1 MVVEETTFS
10 IVLQEVDALP
20 AEPRVIHTT
29 ALDLVAKEF
38 SSSEDRALR
47 VSRVLVLTVLLLLL
61 GLLSLPLSRWL
72 DTGFLPLLTPV
83 SDHLLTHL
91 TTDFCRIEAWR
102 TYGSLSG
109 TMIRDTLIGGLMPPE
124 K

>member
-29 ALDLVAKEF
+29 TLDLEAKEF

-61 GLLSLPLSRWL
+61 VLLSLPLIRWL
-72 DTGFLPLLTPV
+72 DTDFLPLLTPV

-102 TYGSLSG
+102 TYGSW
-109 TMIRDTLIGGLMPPE
+109 IRVARCT
-124 K
+124 